1 MKMIKS
7 RRRVVYG
14 LMAWAILLMTPVC
27 FGAENNILRTQG
39 LINPGGNLKG
49 GYLLIN
55 EMRIQIDRTTQVMDD
70 RGAPISSAEL
80 KPKRWVYMEIE
91 KTSVKT
97 AAKAKKIYLLPYYV
111 KPAEKQRF
119 SFMK

>member
-1 MKMIKS
+1 MKIIKS
-7 RRRVVYG
+7 RLRVVYG
-14 LMAWAILLMTPVC
+14 LIAWVILSMTPVC

-70 RGAPISSAEL
+70 RGAPLSSAEL

-119 SFMK
+119 PFMK

>member
-1 MKMIKS
+1 MKIIES
-7 RRRVVYG
+7 RRLVYG
-14 LMAWAILLMTPVC
+14 LIAWVILSMTPVC

-39 LINPGGNLKG
+39 LINPGGNLKE

-55 EMRIQIDRTTQVMDD
+55 EMRIRIDRATQVMDD

-91 KTSVKT
+91 KDSAKMT
-97 AAKAKKIYLLPYYV
+97 AKAKKLYLLPYYV